1 MRWSRYA
8 CICVI
13 LPVLLPASP
22 AETTSVQ
29 DAVEK
34 ALPLLQKTA
43 PVFWKNTGCVSCH
56 QVTLPTMA
64 TALAR
69 EHGFAVD
76 NDLEQQILKITA
88 DYLELRTERILQGI
102 TPPGAE
108 DTLSYVVFG
117 LAMERFPADQATDA
131 SARYLKIRQAND
143 GRWKVRAHRPPL
155 EASPISLTAMT
166 IRVLQA
172 YAPPAQQE
180 QYRKSIASAARWLA
194 AAETKNTDESAFK
207 VLGLAWAN
215 ASPQVIAQGA
225 GALGKTQRPDGGWSQ
240 LPTLESDAYA
250 TGQVLVAL
258 NSAGMK
264 TTDPIYRRGVAF
276 LLKTQ
281 LADGSWHV
289 KSRTEA
295 FQPYFESGFPHGHDQ
310 WISSAGSSW
319 AVAALALTRPK
330 IEVNATRAKR

>member
-1 MRWSRYA
+1 MRSLFLG
-8 CICVI
+8 I
-13 LPVLLPASP
+13 LLLAPMEASTIDE
-22 AETTSVQ
+22 ASVRA
-29 DAVEK
+29 AVER

-43 PVFWKNTGCVSCH
+43 PVFWKNAGCVSCH

-64 TALAR
+64 MALAR
-69 EHGFAVD
+69 EHGFTVD
-76 NDLEQQILKITA
+76 ADLERQVLKITA
-88 DYLELRTERILQGI
+88 DYVDLRNERILQGI

-117 LAMERFPADQATDA
+117 LAVEQFPPDPATDA
-131 SARYLKIRQAND
+131 SARYLKIRQADD
-143 GRWKVRAHRPPL
+143 GRWKIRAHRPPL
-155 EASPISLTAMT
+155 EASSISLTAIT

-172 YAPPAQQE
+172 YAPPAQRD
-180 QYRKSIASAARWLA
+180 QYQKSIETAARWLA
-194 AAETKNTDESAFK
+194 QADARNTDESAFK
-207 VLGLAWAN
+207 VLGLVWAN
-215 ASPQVIAQGA
+215 ASPQLIAPA
-225 GALGKTQRPDGGWSQ
+225 ASVLGKAQRVDGGWSQ
-240 LPTLESDAYA
+240 LSTLESDAYA

-264 TTDPIYRRGVAF
+264 TSDPVYRRGVAF
-276 LLKTQ
+276 LLRTQ

-289 KSRTEA
+289 KSRSEA

-330 IEVNATRAKR
+330 VEVLTTRAANR